1 MRSQIIPLVLLL
13 ASFVFVGCPGRD
25 DGPALD
31 TSQTHVDTPSVP
43 PQSLPVYT
51 YEVVN
56 TWAHDTSAFTEG
68 LLYHD
73 GFLYESTGL
82 QGVSTLRKVEI
93 ETGRVVQKID
103 LSPDIFGEGL
113 ALFGDKL
120 YQLSWQNQ
128 KGFVYDLK
136 SFKLLRTFTFYGEG
150 WGMTSD
156 SSRLYMGDG
165 SEFLRVLDPDS
176 LRVQKTIGVYD
187 GNRPIK
193 EINELEWVKG
203 EIFANVWKTEMIVR
217 IDPAT
222 GKLLGVIDLRGILPE
237 QDRSPQIDVLNGIAY
252 DPATDR
258 LWVTGKKWPRL
269 FEIRLKPAS
278 RSLAL
283 R

>member
-1 MRSQIIPLVLLL
+1 MRSLIISLALLL
-13 ASFVFVGCPGRD
+13 VSLAFVGCPD
-25 DGPALD
+25 SNDGPARD
-31 TSQTHVDTPSVP
+31 TTSTHVDTTSTKP
-43 PQSLPVYT
+43 PGLPVYT

-56 TWAHDTSAFTEG
+56 SWAHDTSAFTEG

-82 QGVSTLRKVEI
+82 EGVSTLRKVEI
-93 ETGRVVQKID
+93 ETGRVVQKIN
-103 LSPDIFGEGL
+103 LPPEIFGEGL
-113 ALFGDKL
+113 ALFGGKL

-136 SFKLLRTFTFYGEG
+136 SFKLLRTFTIYGEG

-156 SSRLYMGDG
+156 STRLYMGDG
-165 SEFLRVLDPDS
+165 SEFLRLLDPDS
-176 LRVQKTIGVYD
+176 LRVEKTVGVYD

-203 EIFANVWKTEMIVR
+203 EIFANVWKTDMIVR

-222 GKLLGVIDLRGILPE
+222 GKLLGVIDLRGILPA
-237 QDRSPQIDVLNGIAY
+237 QDRTPQIDVLNGIAY

-278 RSLAL
+278 RSVAL